1 MTIINI
7 KEHKKTITVTFD
19 DGEVLKLPFVAKVD
33 FLLYEGKEITREL
46 FYELVKF
53 SRQQKDYQY
62 ALMITSR
69 FAYTTHEIKTKLA
82 ARGASPEDITEIV
95 DKLIELNYLNDER
108 YAEERVNY
116 LVNIKKESKKSVIQ
130 KLKQKGLHE
139 KLFLAYLN
147 NDNEE
152 QVINELALKVVNR
165 YTKHSINYAK
175 DKLITYLMRR
185 GFKYGD
191 IKNVVATLNFK
202 EYVDEESNIDKDVA
216 MLRRKKA
223 HDAVDKQNLKK
234 ILYNELMKLKYSSF
248 LINNVLEE
256 LDDEN

>member
-1 MTIINI
+1 MIIVNI
-7 KEHKKTITVTFD
+7 KEHKKTMSVTFD
-19 DGEVLKLPFVAKVD
+19 DGQVLKLPLVAKVD
-33 FLLYEGKEITREL
+33 FLLYEGKEITQEL
-46 FYELVKF
+46 FAELVKF

-82 ARGASPEDITEIV
+82 ARGASSEDSGEIIA
-95 DKLIELNYLNDER
+95 KLVELNYLNDER

-116 LVNIKKESKKSVIQ
+116 LINVKKESRKSVIQ
-130 KLKQKGLHE
+130 KLKQKGLNE
-139 KLFLAYLN
+139 KLIFTYLS
-147 NDNEE
+147 DDSEE
-152 QVINELALKVVNR
+152 QVINELALKVMRR
-165 YTKHSINYAK
+165 YTKHSISYAK
-175 DKLITYLMRR
+175 DKLITYLLRR

-191 IKNVVATLNFK
+191 IKNVVGTLDLK
-202 EYVDEESNIDKDVA
+202 AYVDEEINIKQDLAIVRQKKVRDIQDK
-216 MLRRKKA
+216 RE
-223 HDAVDKQNLKK
+223 LKK